1 MSSARLAIPALLVA
15 LAVLVGAAPA
25 AAKHKVALGVAME
38 AGQHDIAAYDE
49 FKEAVGRQPAILTL
63 WSQWGQD
70 ATKAFP
76 AQKAQEVWDRGAT
89 PMIWWEPVIPG
100 GQTPGQNEIDAG
112 CPYSRLKR
120 IVNGRHDQYIH
131 QWARQAKRW
140 GNQTGGIVLL
150 RFLHEVNGRYFPW
163 GVHKCGN
170 NAKAYKQAWK
180 HVHRIFKKVKA
191 NNVKF
196 VWTVAKQKCQT
207 KGCNPYKRFYPGDK
221 FVDYAGFSSFNWGS
235 HGGKTWTP
243 MIEGVRIT
251 MRHITAFTKKPII
264 LAELASNTAG
274 GDKAQWIRDGYPAVY
289 SRFPRIRAIVYLNED
304 LRSVGHPDWSLRT
317 QAHRDAYAW
326 LLTQP
331 RFRGKIRK

>member
-76 AQKAQEVWDRGAT
+76 TQKAQAVWDRGAT
-89 PMIWWEPVIPG
+89 PMIWWEPVIP
-100 GQTPGQNEIDAG
+100 PRERERDLD
-112 CPYSRLKR
+112 CPYSRWSR
-120 IVNGRHDQYIH
+120 VVAGEHDKYIR
-131 QWARQAKRW
+131 QWANQARRFGK
-140 GNQTGGIVLL
+140 TVLL
-150 RFLHEVNGRYFPW
+150 RLAHEINGNYFPW
-163 GVHKCGN
+163 GINSQCGN
-170 NAKAYKQAWK
+170 TAKAYKQAWK
-180 HVHRIFKKVKA
+180 RIHGIFKA
-191 NNVKF
+191 RGATNVKF

-221 FVDYAGFSSFNWGS
+221 FVDYAGFSSFNWGAYK
-235 HGGKTWTP
+235 GAWTP
-243 MIEGVRIT
+243 MLEGVRIT
-251 MRHITAFTKKPII
+251 MGHVTAFTKKPII
-264 LAELASNTAG
+264 LAELASNTDG

-289 SRFPRIRAIVYLNED
+289 KRYHNIRAIVYLNED
-304 LRSVGHPDWSLRT
+304 LSDPPVNHPDWSLDKAPG
-317 QAHRDAYAW
+317 AHEAYGEIAK
-326 LLTQP
+326 QP
-331 RFRGKIRK
+331 RFRGQIRK